1 MSTILRALQ
10 RVEGEKSGE
19 REMAELREGLVPDAP
34 PAAPARRGRWRTGV
48 GALLPVLLLGFFLWW
63 LIPTEE
69 VAPPSAV
76 SPPPAPAELESVSEP
91 GAAPA
96 PPVGPEAE
104 IAPAGTDPLLAEEPP
119 VPPPFWPIEEEPPL
133 PPAGMAEPL
142 EELAELPATA
152 VASPPPA
159 AELAQEPPPLLVEPP
174 APKAPAPAR
183 VATLRPPGVTVKK
196 TYWHPN
202 PERRVAEVEVEGR
215 KGALELHEG
224 DAVGTLVISEIQ
236 PSGVV
241 FLHGGERLQ
250 RKVGAG
256 Q

>member
-1 MSTILRALQ
+1 
-10 RVEGEKSGE
+10 V
-19 REMAELREGLVPDAP
+19 
-34 PAAPARRGRWRTGV
+34 PARRGRWRIGV
-48 GALLPVLLLGFFLWW
+48 GALLAVLVLGFFLWW
-63 LIPTEE
+63 LIPSEE

-76 SPPPAPAELESVSEP
+76 SPPPAPAEPESISEP
-91 GAAPA
+91 GRALPL
-96 PPVGPEAE
+96 PVGPEAE
-104 IAPAGTDPLLAEEPP
+104 IAPAGTAPLLAEEPP
-119 VPPPFWPIEEEPPL
+119 APPTSWPAESLPPFQPPEVT
-133 PPAGMAEPL
+133 PPL
-142 EELAELPATA
+142 EELAQMPVLA
-152 VASPPPA
+152 VEPPPPA
-159 AELAQEPPPLLVEPP
+159 AELAEEPPPLLVEPP

-183 VATLRPPGVTVKK
+183 VATLRPPEVTVKK

-241 FLHGGERLQ
+241 FLHGGERLH